1 MSRFQ
6 SISEFLE
13 RYKYVLVIFV
23 IVLIVGFVD
32 DNSFWNRRK
41 RLMGMEQLRSE
52 VEMYKQ
58 HYNQDSK
65 ELERLNDAY
74 YVEKVARERYFMKRD
89 NEDVFVV
96 VEPEEILELEHD
108 TIPEQMDEPDT
119 PAQ

>member
-13 RYKYVLVIFV
+13 RYKYVLVVFV
-23 IVLIVGFVD
+23 IILIVGFVD

-41 RLMGMEQLRSE
+41 RLLGMEQLRSE
-52 VEMYKQ
+52 VEMYKR
-58 HYNQDSK
+58 HYDQDTK

-89 NEDVFVV
+89 NEDVFVI
-96 VEPEEILELEHD
+96 VEAEEISELEHD
-108 TIPEQMDEPDT
+108 TIPEQKNEPDA